1 MGDCNCRNTSTPGGI
16 CVECDIPQLAR
27 NNYFT
32 GKLLVERDFTDE
44 QRYYLGKLRRHNQ
57 RLHGWGTVCGLKVVE
72 HPNPACQPQY
82 VLIKPGMAV
91 DCCGREILVQQE
103 EYFDYEQAFLTKWQ
117 AQNGPKTQP
126 DSAKHTIQICIS
138 YRECTAEN
146 VPAVFDDCTG
156 NGSSC
161 RPNRIVDGYS
171 FDVNID
177 PKPTASH
184 FGGVSIQWDDTIN
197 LASPVRAALNETT
210 SRLFVLT
217 NPSSGAVVYAVDTTN
232 GSIVNSQSFD
242 GDSALDV
249 AVSPAGDFVYVAYQ
263 PSTAGSDPEI
273 SVLASDFSKT
283 ISTLTVTGGAGKPV
297 RLAVA
302 PSPDDRLLAVNSA
315 AGALIWATD
324 VTTSNTPAAPQPITV
339 GTTPSDVAVSSDGT
353 YAYVANEGS
362 NNVTAITLSSL
373 AVTTVAIGSGSAV
386 PAVLSVAHTSAG
398 DTLAVLDV
406 TNDTLYFIGMRPD
419 PSNVK
424 ALGDPV
430 TGFTNPASGV
440 VLATGGQWAYVVE
453 QDSTGKGWI
462 QSVNEHDVELDQ
474 PGALGTAVAA
484 ATDPTGDLV
493 LTSDG
498 TTLYLPYS
506 GSSSVAGAVAVV
518 DITQNDCSAI
528 FDRVIDKCP
537 DCDDGNCLVLA
548 TITGYVYQSAVTDSM
563 IDNLTDRH
571 LLVSTELLTE
581 AVECLMS
588 QAPMTSGTGS
598 QGPPGPAG
606 PAGAA
611 GPAGPAGPQGTA
623 GAAGPAGATGAT
635 GPGLETGL
643 TRISMLSWQHGPNP
657 YNGIPIT
664 GGPVAYTGA
673 AIQFTNPVD
682 TTQIDSVNV
691 FQVWAALQPVGIA
704 LQPYLNWV
712 QLEGQIFPV
721 TVTTATTGSG
731 YTYINAAAIS
741 STTTIDAVAF
751 ALTSNLQLNISNI
764 RIVFLGD
771 FVKDST
777 GRAICAEFVRADLPT
792 GEIPPGGPYGLEG
805 GTFVS
810 WVLPGNPSEGNQAVE
825 NQGQAILGVAS
836 ETQKANPAPEQ
847 AQPADQAQRMY

>member
-1 MGDCNCRNTSTPGGI
+1 MGDCNCRNTNTPGGI

-82 VLIKPGMAV
+82 VLIRPGMAV
-91 DCCGREILVQQE
+91 DCCGREILVQRE
-103 EYFDYEQAFLTKWQ
+103 EYFDYEQAFLAKWQ

-126 DSAKHTIQICIS
+126 DTAKHTIQICIS

-161 RPNRIVDGYS
+161 RPSRIVDGYS

-177 PKPTASH
+177 PKPSASG
-184 FGGVSIQWDDTIN
+184 FAGVSVKWDDTIN

-210 SRLFVLT
+210 NRLFVLT

-242 GDSALDV
+242 GDAALDV
-249 AVSPAGDFVYVAYQ
+249 AVSPAGDFVYVAFQ
-263 PSTAGSDPEI
+263 SSTAGADPQI
-273 SVLASDFSKT
+273 AVLKSDFSAT

-302 PSPDDRLLAVNSA
+302 PSPDDRLLAVNPA
-315 AGALIWATD
+315 AGALIWAPD
-324 VTTSNTPAAPQPITV
+324 VTTSNTPAAPKSITV
-339 GTTPSDVAVSSDGT
+339 GTTPSDVAVSSSGT
-353 YAYVANEGS
+353 YAYVANTGS

-373 AVTTVAIGSGSAV
+373 AVATVAVGSGSAV
-386 PAVLSVAHTSAG
+386 PAALSVANTSAG
-398 DTLAVLDV
+398 DTLAVLDA
-406 TNDTLYFIGMRPD
+406 TNDTLYFVGMRPD
-419 PSNVK
+419 PTNVQ

-430 TGFTNPASGV
+430 TGFANPASGV

-462 QSVNEHDVELDQ
+462 QPVNEHDVELNQ

-484 ATDPTGDLV
+484 GVDPTGDLI
-493 LTSDG
+493 LTTDG

-528 FDRVIDKCP
+528 FDRVIDRCP

-588 QAPMTSGTGS
+588 QGTASGVAGP

-606 PAGAA
+606 PAG
-611 GPAGPAGPQGTA
+611 PQGEQGIQGNQGVQGNPGQD
-623 GAAGPAGATGAT
+623 GAA

-643 TRISMLSWQHGPNP
+643 TRIQALSWTHGQGYGGITIANAPN
-657 YNGIPIT
+657 
-664 GGPVAYTGA
+664 GGVGA
-673 AIQFTNPVD
+673 VIQFSNAID

-691 FQVWAALQPVGIA
+691 WQIWASVQPIGTAVF
-704 LQPYLNWV
+704 PYLTWV
-712 QLEGQIFPV
+712 QLEGTIVPV
-721 TVTTATTGSG
+721 TVTSSTGNLITG
-731 YTYINAAAIS
+731 AEVAA
-741 STTTIDAVAF
+741 STTTDAVGF
-751 ALTSNLQLNISNI
+751 IVTNVQQQIFNI
-764 RIVFLGD
+764 RVYFLGD

-777 GRAICAEFVRADLPT
+777 GRAICSEFVRADLPT
-792 GEIPPGGPYGLEG
+792 GQIPTGGQYGLQG

-810 WVLPGNPSEGNQAVE
+810 WVLPIQAEQTVNPPG
-825 NQGQAILGVAS
+825 QGEAQPG
-836 ETQKANPAPEQ
+836 TGQ
-847 AQPADQAQRMY
+847 AQPAGGQAQPAEQRMY